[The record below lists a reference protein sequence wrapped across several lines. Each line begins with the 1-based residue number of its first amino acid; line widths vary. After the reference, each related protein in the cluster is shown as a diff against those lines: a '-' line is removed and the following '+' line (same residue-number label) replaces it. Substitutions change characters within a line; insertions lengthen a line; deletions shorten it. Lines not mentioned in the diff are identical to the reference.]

1 MKSLLSPAAW
11 ARVIPFALFMA
22 LLALRANWPAG
33 DGGVLDPRWLYG
45 VSVLVVGGSL
55 VYFWRHYGEL
65 GRGSGLSFWHALL
78 SMAVGVVVF
87 VLWVWLT
94 EPWMMLGEASASFRP
109 VDNEGQL
116 LWGLVIVRWIGAA
129 MLVPVMEE
137 LFWRS
142 YLMRW
147 VDKPDFEAQ
156 DPGAVTL
163 RAMLL
168 SSLVFMLAHNQ
179 WLAAL
184 VAGMVYAW
192 LYRYTRTLWAP
203 ILAHAVTNGIL
214 GVWVVVFGNW
224 QFW

>member
-1 MKSLLSPAAW
+1 MS
-11 ARVIPFALFMA
+11 V
-22 LLALRANWPAG
+22 
-33 DGGVLDPRWLYG
+33 GVP
-45 VSVLVVGGSL
+45 VSVAVGES
-55 VYFWRHYGEL
+55 VT
-65 GRGSGLSFWHALL
+65 
-78 SMAVGVVVF
+78 VGVVVF

-109 VDNEGQL
+109 VDDEGQL

-184 VAGMVYAW
+184 VAGMAYAW

-214 GVWVVVFGNW
+214 GAWVVVMGNW